1 MGSQLN
7 PAVFVALEPVNVDLN
22 LEVHERGVVPGVKG
36 YALSSQVGGKVLGEY
51 PGKIGVQGLGPA
63 VLARQFE
70 PVRCDAGDDLL
81 PIEVRGHLD
90 RTESNQDLAGTY
102 APWVR
107 AHRREHEELRVVTPG
122 REAARDR
129 NRAQRQDYSVLSHWR
144 LSPS

>member
-1 MGSQLN
+1 MSSQLHL
-7 PAVFVALEPVNVDLN
+7 AVFVALEPVHVDLD
-22 LEVHERGVVPGVKG
+22 LVVHDGGVVPREKC
-36 YALSSQVGGKVLGEY
+36 YSLSSQVGRKVLGEY

-70 PVRCDAGDDLL
+70 PIRGDAGDDLL

-144 LSPS
+144 